1 MPPLS
6 LSLSLT
12 LPRLSSLFP
21 AFLPAFTLQ
30 ITRWFV
36 VGTERKFGFE
46 VQLQDASAATGMST
60 LNHWFLFGSAVGDSD
75 SENGAMA
82 AEALLRDY
90 IRVHT
95 VGLNERVW
103 AVDTRTAQK

>member
-1 MPPLS
+1 
-6 LSLSLT
+6 
-12 LPRLSSLFP
+12 
-21 AFLPAFTLQ
+21 
-30 ITRWFV
+30 
-36 VGTERKFGFE
+36 
-46 VQLQDASAATGMST
+46 MST